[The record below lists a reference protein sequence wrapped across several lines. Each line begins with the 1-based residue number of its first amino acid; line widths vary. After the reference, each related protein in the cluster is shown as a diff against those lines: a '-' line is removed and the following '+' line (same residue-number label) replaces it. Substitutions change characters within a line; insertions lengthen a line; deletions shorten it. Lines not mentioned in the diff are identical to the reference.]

1 MIKRTNKIA
10 SVLVVVAIISV
21 VGSIQAKA
29 ETYPRILSEE
39 GTIYEAA
46 AYKEG
51 KFYIDGKTKDV
62 ENEGVYYLNRDKYTE
77 ISDIDTG
84 IEFDGTYSDRY
95 IELSDG
101 DYYLDMSNS
110 EISESSL
117 TEDAID
123 AAAVALRKNV
133 RATADDRY
141 TNIKNNLVEI
151 PKTKF
156 GESWYGTN
164 YDDYTV
170 YTDSKGNY
178 IDADYNLGKIK
189 VITTSASNTITLT
202 NTEDKREGTTVHVS
216 DSNVLGQDE
225 DYIYRTIKIT
235 IESDEIISK
244 IDGIDV
250 NGGDAFDTSENDG
263 KTVSFLAI
271 QKISKEQAE
280 DKIDGAN
287 YAKTAVTYVLSGTD
301 GVSISLLDNAN
312 ISIAGGYIVQYIE
325 ESGLLTIQTISLYE
339 ERGNQNYVYACNLE
353 PEEITDMDIDIHGN
367 IWKTKG
373 GFTYRFDNYSEWDK
387 MYKIDGSMDRLSVYD
402 ENHMILWSEDVDVY
416 SIKVNDTKEAV
427 AEVVESEKVLDGK
440 LGWIQNTDGS
450 WNYNKVEGIKA
461 TGWLY
466 DINQW
471 YYLNSSG
478 IMQIGWIKENN
489 NWYYLS
495 ESGAMKIGWL
505 SDNGKWYYLNTLGE
519 MLHDTIIDGYKLG
532 ANGDFIQ

>member
-10 SVLVVVAIISV
+10 SVLVAVVIISV

-62 ENEGVYYLNRDKYTE
+62 GNEGVYYLNRDKYTE
-77 ISDIDTG
+77 ISDIDIGT
-84 IEFDGTYSDRY
+84 EFDGTYSDRY
-95 IELSDG
+95 IELSKG

-123 AAAVALRKNV
+123 VAAVALRKNV

-141 TNIKNNLVEI
+141 TDIKTNLVEI

-189 VITTSASNTITLT
+189 VITTSASNIITLT
-202 NTEDKREGTTVHVS
+202 NTEDKKEGTTVYVS

-225 DYIYRTIKIT
+225 DYIYRTIKVT

-250 NGGDAFDTSENDG
+250 NAGDAFDTSENDG
-263 KTVSFLAI
+263 KTVRFLAI

-287 YAKTAVTYVLSGTD
+287 YAKTAVTYVLSSTD
-301 GVSISLLDNAN
+301 GTSISLLDNSN
-312 ISIAGGYIVQYIE
+312 ISIAGGYIVEYIE
-325 ESGLLTIQTISLYE
+325 EYGLLTIQTISLYQ
-339 ERGNQNYVYACNLE
+339 ERGNQNYVYACNVE

-373 GFTYRFDNYSEWDK
+373 GFIYKFDNYSEWDK

-402 ENHMILWSEDVDVY
+402 ENHMILWSEDGDVY

-427 AEVVESEKVLDGK
+427 AEVVGSEKVLDGK
-440 LGWIQNTDGS
+440 LGWIQNTDGI

-461 TGWLY
+461 IGWLY

-495 ESGAMKIGWL
+495 ESGAMKTGWL
-505 SDNGKWYYLNTLGE
+505 SDNGKWYYFNTLGE

-532 ANGDFIQ
+532 ANGDLIQ

>member
-10 SVLVVVAIISV
+10 SVLVAVVIISV

-62 ENEGVYYLNRDKYTE
+62 GNEGVYYLNRDKYTE

-84 IEFDGTYSDRY
+84 TEFDGTYSDRY
-95 IELSDG
+95 IELSKG

-123 AAAVALRKNV
+123 VAAVALRKNV

-141 TNIKNNLVEI
+141 TDIKTNLVEI

-189 VITTSASNTITLT
+189 VITTSASNIITLT
-202 NTEDKREGTTVHVS
+202 NTEDKKEGTTVYVS

-225 DYIYRTIKIT
+225 DYIYRTIKVT

-250 NGGDAFDTSENDG
+250 NAGDAFDTSENDG
-263 KTVSFLAI
+263 KTVRFLAI

-287 YAKTAVTYVLSGTD
+287 YAKTAVTYVLSSTD
-301 GVSISLLDNAN
+301 GTSISLLDNSN
-312 ISIAGGYIVQYIE
+312 ISIAGGYIVEYIE
-325 ESGLLTIQTISLYE
+325 EYGLLTIQTISLYQ
-339 ERGNQNYVYACNLE
+339 ERGNQNYVYACNVE

-373 GFTYRFDNYSEWDK
+373 GFLYKFDNYSEWDK

-402 ENHMILWSEDVDVY
+402 ENHMILWSEDGDVY

-427 AEVVESEKVLDGK
+427 AEVVGSEKVLDGK
-440 LGWIQNTDGS
+440 LGWIQNTDGI

-461 TGWLY
+461 IGWLY

-495 ESGAMKIGWL
+495 ESGAMKTGWL
-505 SDNGKWYYLNTLGE
+505 SDNGKWYYFNTLGE

-532 ANGDFIQ
+532 ANGDLIQ

>member
-10 SVLVVVAIISV
+10 SVLVAVAIISV

-62 ENEGVYYLNRDKYTE
+62 GNEGVYYLNRDKYTE

-84 IEFDGTYSDRY
+84 TEFDGTYSDRY
-95 IELSDG
+95 IELSKG

-123 AAAVALRKNV
+123 VAAVALRKNV

-141 TNIKNNLVEI
+141 TDIKTNLVEI

-156 GESWYGTN
+156 SESWYSTN

-189 VITTSASNTITLT
+189 VITTSASNIITLT
-202 NTEDKREGTTVHVS
+202 NTEDKKEGTTVHVS

-225 DYIYRTIKIT
+225 DYIYRTIKVT

-263 KTVSFLAI
+263 KTVRFLAI

-301 GVSISLLDNAN
+301 GTSISLLDNSN

-325 ESGLLTIQTISLYE
+325 EYGLLTIQTISLYQ
-339 ERGNQNYVYACNLE
+339 ERGNQNYVYACNVE
-353 PEEITDMDIDIHGN
+353 PEEITDMDIDVRGN
-367 IWKTKG
+367 IWKIKD
-373 GFTYRFDNYSEWDK
+373 GFLYKFDNYSEWDK

-427 AEVVESEKVLDGK
+427 AEVAGSEKVLDGK
-440 LGWIQNTDGS
+440 LGWIQNADGI
-450 WNYNKVEGIKA
+450 WNYNKVQGIKA
-461 TGWLY
+461 IGWLY

-495 ESGAMKIGWL
+495 ESGAMKTAWL
-505 SDNGKWYYLNTLGE
+505 SDNGKWYYFNTLGE

-532 ANGDFIQ
+532 AKGDLIQ